1 MAQFQVLQPE
11 TTYTGSRID
20 ALKTGLPKTTQS
32 LCPECTQLIDARI
45 FEEAGKVVMEKH
57 CPDHGDFRDIVFSDA
72 RLYLKMEEWSFGDNR
87 GLHNPVVATA
97 TRCPDDC
104 GLCNLH
110 TSHTALANVD
120 LTNRCNLTCPVCFAN
135 ANAAGYLYEPDFETV
150 RKMLQ
155 ALRDERPAPCRI
167 VQFSGGEPTIYP
179 RFLDVL
185 RMAKDMG
192 FSHLQAATNG
202 LKFTSLEFAQ
212 QCKEAGLHTLYLQFD
227 GVCDDIYR
235 RTRGESLWE
244 KKLQCIEN
252 VKKAG
257 LKIVFVPTIV
267 KGLNDHQIG
276 DIIRLSLEYIEC
288 TSGIS
293 FQPVAFTGRI
303 SRHELEAKRFTLSD
317 FAHAVKEQTGIAD
330 PYEDWFPL
338 CFVTPFS
345 KLISALRGEETTTLS
360 CHPHCALGTYLFVDQ
375 NRKATPVTHFVDVG
389 PMLKEMDVL
398 ARKAGKRR
406 MQFYTKLEA
415 WNSLRKFFHEE
426 KAPEGLNFTKF
437 LQTLQGFTDK
447 RYGRG
452 ESEQKGFTYRT
463 LMLAGMHFMD
473 SYNYDVERVKRC
485 VIHYA
490 APNGKVYPFC
500 AYNSGPVFRERIEK
514 EFSVPFEEQEEMRR
528 LTLKGK
534 KSCGSCVNEPELV
547 G

>member
-1 MAQFQVLQPE
+1 MAHFQVLQPE
-11 TTYTGSRID
+11 TTYTGSPIR
-20 ALKTGLPKTTQS
+20 ALTRGLPKTTQS

-45 FEEAGKVVMEKH
+45 FEDGGKVVMEKC
-57 CPDHGDFRDIVFSDA
+57 CPKHGDFRDIVYSDA
-72 RLYLKMEEWSFGDNR
+72 RLYLKMEEWTFGDNR
-87 GLHNPVVATA
+87 GLDNPAVTNAS
-97 TRCPDDC
+97 RCPDDC

-110 TSHTALANVD
+110 TSHTGLANVD

-135 ANAAGYLYEPDFETV
+135 ANAAGYVYEPDFEIV

-155 ALRDERPAPCRI
+155 ALRDQRPVAGRI

-185 RMAKDMG
+185 RMAKEMG

-227 GVCDDIYR
+227 GICDDIYR
-235 RTRGESLWE
+235 RTRGEALWE

-276 DIIRLSLEYIEC
+276 DIVRLALEYIEC

-303 SRHELEAKRFTLSD
+303 ARHELESKRFTLSD
-317 FAHAVKEQTGIAD
+317 FAHAVHQQTGIAD
-330 PYEDWFPL
+330 PYQDWFPL
-338 CFVTPFS
+338 SCVTPFS

-360 CHPHCALGTYLFVDQ
+360 CHPHCSLGTYLFVDQ
-375 NRKATPVTHFVDVG
+375 NRRATPVTQFVDVG
-389 PMLKEMDVL
+389 PMLQEMDAL

-406 MQFYTKLEA
+406 LQFFTKLEA
-415 WNSLRKFFHEE
+415 WNSLRKYFHEE
-426 KAPEGLNFTKF
+426 KAPEGLNFNKF
-437 LQTLQGFTDK
+437 LQTLQGLTDK
-447 RYGRG
+447 KYGRG
-452 ESEQKGFTYRT
+452 KSEKQGFTYRT

-490 APNGKVYPFC
+490 APNGLIYPFC
-500 AYNSGPVFRERIEK
+500 AYNSGPVYRERVEK
-514 EFSVPFEEQEEMRR
+514 EFSIPFETKDEMRR
-528 LTLKGK
+528 IRAVSRKG
-534 KSCGSCVNEPELV
+534 CDSCVSEPEMV

>member
-1 MAQFQVLQPE
+1 
-11 TTYTGSRID
+11 
-20 ALKTGLPKTTQS
+20 
-32 LCPECTQLIDARI
+32 
-45 FEEAGKVVMEKH
+45 
-57 CPDHGDFRDIVFSDA
+57 
-72 RLYLKMEEWSFGDNR
+72 
-87 GLHNPVVATA
+87 
-97 TRCPDDC
+97 
-104 GLCNLH
+104 
-110 TSHTALANVD
+110 
-120 LTNRCNLTCPVCFAN
+120 
-135 ANAAGYLYEPDFETV
+135 
-150 RKMLQ
+150 MLQ
-155 ALRDERPAPCRI
+155 ALRNERPAPCRI

-185 RMAKDMG
+185 RMAKEMG

-202 LKFTSLEFAQ
+202 LKFTSLEFAE

-276 DIIRLSLEYIEC
+276 DIVRLALEYIEC

-360 CHPHCALGTYLFVDQ
+360 CHPHCSLGTYLFVDQ
-375 NRKATPVTHFVDVG
+375 NRKAKPVTQFVDVG

-398 ARKAGKRR
+398 ARKAGRR
-406 MQFYTKLEA
+406 SVQFYTKLEA
-415 WNSLRKFFHEE
+415 WNSLRKFFHED
-426 KAPEGLNFTKF
+426 KAPEGLNFNKF

-452 ESEQKGFTYRT
+452 ESEKKGFTYRT
-463 LMLAGMHFMD
+463 LMVAGMHFMD

-500 AYNSGPVFRERIEK
+500 AYNSGPVYRERIEK

-534 KSCGSCVNEPELV
+534 KSCGSCVSEPELV